1 MRQVFQLQYSEA
13 RDNSITEV
21 EERADISE
29 TQKRT
34 ILGENAKR
42 FLGLQYLDRANN
54 EEKHYF
60 ARLKISLK
68 RATVLL

>member
-21 EERADISE
+21 EERAAISE

-42 FLGLQYLDRANN
+42 FFGL
-54 EEKHYF
+54 
-60 ARLKISLK
+60 
-68 RATVLL
+68 